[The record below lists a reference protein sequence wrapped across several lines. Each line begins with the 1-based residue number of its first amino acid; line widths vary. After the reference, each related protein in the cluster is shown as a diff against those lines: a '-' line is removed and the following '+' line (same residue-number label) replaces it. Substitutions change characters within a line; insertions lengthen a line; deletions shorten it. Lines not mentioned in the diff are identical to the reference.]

1 MHAVVCFDW
10 LSCAKSDAHSE
21 FCFVM
26 MMMMM
31 AYCRCLAALPDQRAI
46 AIYAT
51 RIKRVLKRLL
61 NALALYCWLEC
72 WLFCPKA
79 PTRTFHSAHI
89 PILRLP
95 RASESK
101 SSFVPSSPP
110 LPTPYTLQDSP
121 TTKPT
126 LPPRARNQTT
136 AFGLPAAVWF
146 DLCTLVSKLSP
157 IRTVASGGRFAV
169 ARQLFLAVIP

>member
-21 FCFVM
+21 FCFM

-31 AYCRCLAALPDQRAI
+31 AYCRCLAALSRPESHCHLRHPHQES
-46 AIYAT
+46 
-51 RIKRVLKRLL
+51 VKRLL

-79 PTRTFHSAHI
+79 PTRTFHSAHVAVA
-89 PILRLP
+89 P
-95 RASESK
+95 SESK
-101 SSFVPSSPP
+101 SSFVPSSPPP

-126 LPPRARNQTT
+126 LPSRARNQTT

-146 DLCTLVSKLSP
+146 DLCTLVSKPPPDSH
-157 IRTVASGGRFAV
+157 GRFRGKICCGQV
-169 ARQLFLAVIP
+169 ALLGCDTITKT